1 MDFQD
6 EIVASIADA
15 TLVPRV
21 AEVLAAARG
30 AGILVVFVVVGFRP
44 GYPEV
49 GASNKSFSGA
59 KASGR
64 FVNPTVID
72 ALKPLQGEAVVTKRR
87 VSAFGT
93 TDLATILKA
102 HGVNHI
108 VLAGI
113 STSGVILSTTGM
125 AADMDYEITILS
137 DCCADNDAEVHRVL
151 LEKILPRRA
160 SVITSQEFLGGLVR
174 DNRP

>member
-49 GASNKSFSGA
+49 GASNKSFSAATGPNRH
-59 KASGR
+59 R
-64 FVNPTVID
+64 FDNV
-72 ALKPLQGEAVVTKRR
+72 
-87 VSAFGT
+87 AF
-93 TDLATILKA
+93 
-102 HGVNHI
+102 
-108 VLAGI
+108 
-113 STSGVILSTTGM
+113 S
-125 AADMDYEITILS
+125 
-137 DCCADNDAEVHRVL
+137 
-151 LEKILPRRA
+151 
-160 SVITSQEFLGGLVR
+160 
-174 DNRP
+174 

>member
-6 EIVASIADA
+6 EIVANFPDKD
-15 TLVPRV
+15 LVPRV
-21 AEVLAAARG
+21 AEVLAAARK
-30 AGILVVFVVVGFRP
+30 AGMLVVFVVVGFRP

-49 GASNKSFSGA
+49 GPTNKSFSGA
-59 KASGR
+59 KAAGR
-64 FVNPTVID
+64 FVNPSVID
-72 ALKPLQGEAVVTKRR
+72 ALKPLDGEAVVTKRR

-93 TDLATILKA
+93 TDLPTILKA

-137 DCCADNDAEVHRVL
+137 DCCADNDPEVHRVL
-151 LEKILPRRA
+151 MEKILPRRA
-160 SVITSQEFLGGLVR
+160 SVIESKDFLSGLVAQ
-174 DNRP
+174 